1 MQLYEEELD
10 LMNNRIIELEKN
22 ICIMQDNITT
32 LSEHLK
38 ETQRFMIK
46 LAHNQGEITKRV
58 SQWPF
63 IAVSRNEGEM

>member
-10 LMNNRIIELEKN
+10 LINNRIIELEKN
-22 ICIMQDNITT
+22 ICVMQENITT

-46 LAHNQGEITKRV
+46 LAHNQTEITKRV

-63 IAVSRNEGEM
+63 VAVQKGDD